1 MGCVT
6 PSGPALRPFAG
17 SAAHSSSPELTATL
31 FCQLTCICLTGFA
44 AYAIAFSIIWAP
56 KTSNSIEALA
66 TLKGFIAIRNTQ
78 SMWRV
83 AWSMFAGS
91 MGAWCITAPA
101 DYASFAGWIGMLMYA
116 LATGLPLIFIAFFGQ
131 MIKDKYPRAC
141 SVGDYVA
148 MRFGPAARFLVVL
161 VALFNML
168 IFMLAEF
175 TTIGSLFADFV
186 GSVNYPIIIVIAV
199 LTTGYTAW
207 GGVLVSIV
215 TDQVQACVSL
225 LLLAIAF
232 VYVLADFRTPL
243 PAGFGDAAPL
253 LAPNEAGYASIFT
266 MPLSLLSATVFNEAM
281 WQRVWAAESPKALYS
296 ASFIACFFV
305 TIGVLLYGM
314 TGFLV
319 TWAGLSDEN
328 TNPNLLLF
336 QVFKSSDANGPATVS
351 NWISLL
357 VLVLAA
363 IMNQSAI
370 DSLITGITGTIATY
384 FLPGKSVNLARVL
397 TAVITIPVCVLALWN
412 GRVLSIFLTANMVG
426 TCTFLPV
433 VIGGFMDNDDWK
445 PVLSETPYILSCITS
460 VLVTTAYGVG
470 RFWDPSDV
478 AGAFARGASYAWYE
492 HWYEWDYFLVALT
505 SSLVSFFI
513 FGGINAVLQNSGV
526 PVMGI
531 ADILGCPS
539 CMHTFSAQ
547 FVDEGTD
554 APQGKEAD
562 PETVYTYA
570 PGMAPG
576 MAIGGTE
583 MPRLMDVY
591 GNSMGAAMPY
601 EPAPLMFDVA
611 GYDGEPQEPAM
622 MAYNVAQQPMPVYDG
637 QPQQVMMY
645 EQPQQ
650 MMVYD
655 GQSQQVMYEQPQQMM
670 VYDDQP
676 QQVMMQPMMYDAQPQ
691 QMLAYNQQPQQVV
704 YMQPQQVVYQ

>member
-253 LAPNEAGYASIFT
+253 LAP
-266 MPLSLLSATVFNEAM
+266 PL
-281 WQRVWAAESPKALYS
+281 
-296 ASFIACFFV
+296 
-305 TIGVLLYGM
+305 
-314 TGFLV
+314 
-319 TWAGLSDEN
+319 
-328 TNPNLLLF
+328 
-336 QVFKSSDANGPATVS
+336 PAV
-351 NWISLL
+351 
-357 VLVLAA
+357 
-363 IMNQSAI
+363 
-370 DSLITGITGTIATY
+370 
-384 FLPGKSVNLARVL
+384 P
-397 TAVITIPVCVLALWN
+397 
-412 GRVLSIFLTANMVG
+412 
-426 TCTFLPV
+426 
-433 VIGGFMDNDDWK
+433 
-445 PVLSETPYILSCITS
+445 
-460 VLVTTAYGVG
+460 
-470 RFWDPSDV
+470 PS
-478 AGAFARGASYAWYE
+478 GAFASP
-492 HWYEWDYFLVALT
+492 LVAPDPGVA
-505 SSLVSFFI
+505 VS
-513 FGGINAVLQNSGV
+513 AVALPAEV
-526 PVMGI
+526 IMGPPGRWI
-531 ADILGCPS
+531 LNPNILGTYKPVGGAG
-539 CMHTFSAQ
+539 FI
-547 FVDEGTD
+547 
-554 APQGKEAD
+554 PQ
-562 PETVYTYA
+562 
-570 PGMAPG
+570 
-576 MAIGGTE
+576 
-583 MPRLMDVY
+583 
-591 GNSMGAAMPY
+591 
-601 EPAPLMFDVA
+601 
-611 GYDGEPQEPAM
+611 
-622 MAYNVAQQPMPVYDG
+622 
-637 QPQQVMMY
+637 
-645 EQPQQ
+645 
-650 MMVYD
+650 
-655 GQSQQVMYEQPQQMM
+655 
-670 VYDDQP
+670 
-676 QQVMMQPMMYDAQPQ
+676 
-691 QMLAYNQQPQQVV
+691 
-704 YMQPQQVVYQ
+704 